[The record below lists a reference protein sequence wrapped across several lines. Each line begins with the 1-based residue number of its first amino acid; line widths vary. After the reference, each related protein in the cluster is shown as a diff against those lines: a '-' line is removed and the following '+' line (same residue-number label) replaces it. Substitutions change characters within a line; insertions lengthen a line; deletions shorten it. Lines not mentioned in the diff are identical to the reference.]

1 MVIGE
6 PPLGGEKQIGSQS
19 MTIAHNDDDV
29 QEPTAQELAAMA
41 EAAEQD
47 AFDAAARLK
56 KVQKDLKAGRYMPNK
71 RIQAMRE
78 EQRVARAEAFAA
90 TPKGRRLLAARAA

>member
-1 MVIGE
+1 
-6 PPLGGEKQIGSQS
+6 

-29 QEPTAQELAAMA
+29 QEPTPQELAAIA

-47 AFDAAARLK
+47 AFDAAARRTK
-56 KVQKDLKAGRYMPNK
+56 AEKDLKAGRFAPNK
-71 RIQAMRE
+71 RLQSMRE
-78 EQRVARAEAFAA
+78 QQRLARAEAFAA